1 MKKVLVIG
9 ATSGTGRSVAYE
21 LAKKQVDAVLVSRD
35 LSRLGILAED
45 IRKLSPKSFFSTV
58 CFDMRNTQDIASWVK
73 DSDVFSDVD
82 SLVYCVGDGCLKKF
96 KDLSYED
103 HLNSMKLCYFSF
115 VELLRCLLN
124 KRIDKKVQFNA
135 VAISSVASTN
145 SNAKYFCPYVAAK
158 SALEGAVRV
167 LSSELIA
174 KNCSVSAVK
183 PGFIDTPRNE
193 QYKLMHEDVN
203 GFLKKSGYQP
213 GGMLSPDS
221 VARLITFILES
232 QDMSFAGDIIPI
244 TAGALS

>member
-9 ATSGTGRSVAYE
+9 ATSGTGRCVAYE

-35 LSRLGILAED
+35 LSKLDVLADD
-45 IRKLSPKSFFSTV
+45 IRKISPKSFFSALS
-58 CFDMRNTQDIASWVK
+58 FDMHNTQDIESWVK
-73 DSDVFSDVD
+73 NNDVFSDVD

-124 KRIDKKVQFNA
+124 NRIDKKIHFNA

-145 SNAKYFCPYVAAK
+145 SNQKYFCPYVAAK

-174 KNCSVSAVK
+174 KNCAVSAVK

-193 QYKLMHEDVN
+193 PYKLMHEDVN

-221 VARLITFILES
+221 VARLITFILEA